1 MAALPAAPGPRGGG
15 GSQEEEA
22 SLERVQQETLGQR
35 RDQQG
40 GGEPMDCQETVS
52 GLWLILVLLSEYDN

>member
-40 GGEPMDCQETVS
+40 GRQSVDCQETVS
-52 GLWLILVLLSEYDN
+52 GLTLIWLL